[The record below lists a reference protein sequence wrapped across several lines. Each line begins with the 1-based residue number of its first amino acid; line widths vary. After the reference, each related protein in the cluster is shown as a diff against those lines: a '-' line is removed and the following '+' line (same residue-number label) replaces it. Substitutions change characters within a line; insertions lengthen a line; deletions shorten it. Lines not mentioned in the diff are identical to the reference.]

1 MDVIFP
7 IAVGLGIAAAI
18 IFPQE
23 AKIRLDMR
31 KTDTGAGAVSAP
43 DKSQEVREILGRVY
57 TEMRKRGVY
66 VYVPWVRDCIE
77 EMDGGGVCLPE
88 VAIAALV
95 ETGED
100 LNGTRWDTDDLA
112 LVFEDA
118 TKKLLALI

>member
-1 MDVIFP
+1 MSIFWFALP
-7 IAVGLGIAAAI
+7 AAI
-18 IFPQE
+18 ICGILEGKRRGEALKKEEKRQE
-23 AKIRLDMR
+23 GEGVETPDTSAEVWDALAGAYTALR
-31 KTDTGAGAVSAP
+31 KTGAYI
-43 DKSQEVREILGRVY
+43 R
-57 TEMRKRGVY
+57 
-66 VYVPWVRDCIE
+66 VPWIRDCLDAMQAGRE
-77 EMDGGGVCLPE
+77 CPPD